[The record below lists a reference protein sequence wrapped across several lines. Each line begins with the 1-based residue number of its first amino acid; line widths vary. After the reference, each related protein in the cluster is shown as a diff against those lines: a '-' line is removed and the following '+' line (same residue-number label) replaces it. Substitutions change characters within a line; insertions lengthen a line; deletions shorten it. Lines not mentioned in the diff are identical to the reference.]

1 MKIQLDCIPCISR
14 QVLEAARMI
23 TDDEDVIWE
32 IMKKYG
38 EMITQID
45 KDSKAPL
52 VTARIHNFV
61 KEKTNKNDLYYEFKE
76 KNIEMASKLMPE
88 VEKVIKNADDPLE
101 AAFVMSAMGNAIDA
115 GVSLEVDIET
125 NIKSAVDNGFVHSDF
140 EKFKLE
146 LQTADEL
153 LFIADNAGE
162 AVFDKLL
169 LKELNKRDVDVIYA
183 VRDVPILNDIT
194 MREAEELN
202 INKQAEVISSGC
214 QSPGTVLEEASTEFK
229 EIYKRADLVI
239 SKGQGNLEGLLGEE
253 RDIYFLLKAKCDLV
267 ADILEVNV
275 GDFVFIKR

>member
-88 VEKVIKNADDPLE
+88 VEKVIKNADDSLE
-101 AAFVMSAMGNAIDA
+101 AALVMSAMGNAIDA
-115 GVSLEVDIET
+115 GVSLEVDIES

-253 RDIYFLLKAKCDLV
+253 RDIYFLLKAKCNLV
-267 ADILEVNV
+267 ADILEVDV

>member
-229 EIYKRADLVI
+229 EIYKRADLII

-253 RDIYFLLKAKCDLV
+253 RDIYFLLKAKCNLV
-267 ADILEVNV
+267 ADILEVDV

>member
-88 VEKVIKNADDPLE
+88 VEKVIKNADDSLE
-101 AAFVMSAMGNAIDA
+101 VALVMSAMGNAIDA

-140 EKFKLE
+140 EKFELE